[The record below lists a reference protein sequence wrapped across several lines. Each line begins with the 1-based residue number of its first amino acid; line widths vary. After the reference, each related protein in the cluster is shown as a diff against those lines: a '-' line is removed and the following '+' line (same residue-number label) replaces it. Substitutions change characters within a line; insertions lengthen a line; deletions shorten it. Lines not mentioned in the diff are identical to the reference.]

1 MTAEEAI
8 KEFKERIELGKKE
21 YLKDIPEYIE
31 ALEMAIEA
39 LEKVEQYK
47 RLEEQGL
54 LLSLPVK
61 VGDMVYVIE
70 DSKRINPMEI
80 ETICVG
86 DSHISMWHVWHK
98 FDLDDL
104 GKTVFLTREEAE
116 QKLKEM
122 EGNA

>member
-8 KEFKERIELGKKE
+8 KLLSLIV
-21 YLKDIPEYIE
+21 DNE
-31 ALEMAIEA
+31 AYADRFQDVCRMAIEA
-39 LEKVEQYK
+39 LEKVENYK
-47 RLEEQGL
+47 DLEEQGL
-54 LLSLPVK
+54 LLRLPCK

-86 DSHISMWHVWHK
+86 DYHISMWHVWHK

-104 GKTVFLTREEAE
+104 GKTVVLTREEAE
-116 QKLKEM
+116 AKLKEL
-122 EGNA
+122 G